1 MTITQFKY
9 IVAVDNHR
17 HFAKAAEACFVTQPT
32 LSMQIQKLEE
42 ELDIL
47 IFDRSKHPIVPTPL
61 GVRLIE
67 QARKIL
73 HESAVLENMA
83 KRIKGSYE
91 GTLSLGVIPTVA
103 PSLLPRFIPEFK
115 SKFPN
120 ITLKIEELKTEG
132 LPLTLRKAIPCLTA

>member
-61 GVRLIE
+61 GVRLID

-73 HESAVLENMA
+73 CRIRKIIHKSLYRIEYCDSEN
-83 KRIKGSYE
+83 R
-91 GTLSLGVIPTVA
+91 
-103 PSLLPRFIPEFK
+103 
-115 SKFPN
+115 
-120 ITLKIEELKTEG
+120 
-132 LPLTLRKAIPCLTA
+132 